1 MTGEAKKAEELDW
14 GADAGREMVMPT
26 EEQTPWAK
34 MRVSG
39 LKSVSAALVS
49 ET

>member
-1 MTGEAKKAEELDW
+1 MTRDAKEAEELDW
-14 GADAGREMVMPT
+14 GFEAGREMVMPT

-39 LKSVSAALVS
+39 
-49 ET
+49 